1 MNKSKDWGGKEKR
14 RKVLHVHIVDVC
26 KSSASMLKARPSL
39 TLKASVLRFSF
50 QKLSFCN
57 VAQKKKKNKPIKG
70 LRVLRKQV
78 QSLVLAYADRFT
90 EVSSFRLVFG
100 SRFSNGSM
108 QCHGQS
114 RKSAGTR
121 PLYHCIITKTNF
133 IIKSPKK

>member
-1 MNKSKDWGGKEKR
+1 M
-14 RKVLHVHIVDVC
+14 
-26 KSSASMLKARPSL
+26 SL
-39 TLKASVLRFSF
+39 
-50 QKLSFCN
+50 
-57 VAQKKKKNKPIKG
+57 KKKKEKPIKG